1 MDIVSQNTV
10 AAISTPYG
18 RGGVALIRIC
28 GEDAFAVADRVFRP
42 ASGTLPSALD
52 HGRMVYGDILLAS
65 EKIDDGMIVLF
76 KAPRSYTGEDTVEIT
91 CHGGILVSSKVL
103 EAVFDAGAAPAG
115 PGEFTKRA
123 FVNGKLSL
131 SQAEAVIN
139 VIDAESTASLKLSLS
154 HASGALTRKID
165 GIYNELLALLA
176 QSYVFA
182 DYPDEDL
189 ADLSPK
195 EMTERLKQIKNE
207 LTDLHGTYS
216 AGRAINEGVYT
227 AIVGRPNAGKSSLL
241 NLLSGKE
248 RAIVSDIEG
257 TTRDYVEESVCVG
270 DLILRLCDTAGIRES
285 DDAIERIGIQR
296 SFDAI
301 ERAELVLAVFDGS
314 AGATLEDRLLAEKL
328 KDSPCKKIAVI
339 NKCELVQKPVTD
351 TSFFDATIR
360 ISTVTGQGIDELKE
374 RIVSLFINGEIDY
387 NRDVLLVNARQAS
400 AVKEA
405 IFCLERALSALEGG
419 YTQDLAGL
427 DIEQAMAELGQTDG
441 RSVGIDVVDS
451 IFHNFCVG
459 K

>member
-1 MDIVSQNTV
+1 MDIVSQSTV

-42 ASGTLPSALD
+42 ASGRLPSSLE
-52 HGRMVYGDILLAS
+52 HGRMVYGDILLGG
-65 EKIDDGMIVLF
+65 EKTDDGMAVIF
-76 KAPRSYTGEDTVEIT
+76 KAPHSFTGEDTVEIT

-103 EAVFDAGAAPAG
+103 EAVFDAGASPAR

-139 VIDAESTASLKLSLS
+139 VIDAESTASLRLSLS

-189 ADLSPK
+189 TDLSVE
-195 EMTERLKQIKNE
+195 EMTEGLRRIKNE
-207 LTDLHGTYS
+207 LVHLHNTYDT
-216 AGRAINEGVYT
+216 GRAINEGVYT

-241 NLLSGKE
+241 NLLAGKE

-257 TTRDYVEESVCVG
+257 TTRDYVEESVTVG
-270 DLILRLCDTAGIRES
+270 DLVLRLCDTAGIRES
-285 DDAIERIGIQR
+285 EDAIERIGIQR

-314 AGATLEDRLLAEKL
+314 ADATLEDRLLAEKL
-328 KDSPCKKIAVI
+328 RESPCRKIAVI

-360 ISTVTGQGIDELKE
+360 ISTVTGQGIDELKKK
-374 RIVSLFINGEIDY
+374 IVSLFISGEIDY
-387 NRDVLLVNARQAS
+387 NQDVLLVNARQAS

-405 IFCLERALSALEGG
+405 ISCLERAISALECG

-427 DIEQAMAELGQTDG
+427 DIEQAMAALGQTDG